1 MTRPTAYIETTVI
14 GHLVG
19 RMLSD
24 PIVAGRQT
32 VTRQW
37 WPSAIAK
44 YRCFVSKVVADE
56 CAAGDPDAAKERL
69 EVLDTLEFIA
79 ALPSVDDLARRLIE
93 EFAVPKTEPRDAV
106 HISLA
111 AINGIEYLVSWN
123 FKHIVN
129 PTTRSAI
136 EQVCRDAGFVPPM
149 ICTPDE
155 LMEA

>member
-1 MTRPTAYIETTVI
+1 MNKPTAYIETTVI
-14 GHLVG
+14 GHLTG
-19 RMLSD
+19 RVLGD

-37 WPSAIAK
+37 WPSAVAK
-44 YRCFVSKVVADE
+44 YHLFVSKVVADE
-56 CAAGDPDAAKERL
+56 CSSGDPEAARERL
-69 EVLDTLEFIA
+69 AILDSLDFVA
-79 ALPSVDDLARRLIE
+79 ASTRVDDLARELMKG
-93 EFAVPKTEPRDAV
+93 FAVPVTEPRDAV

-111 AINGIEYLVSWN
+111 AVNGLEYLVSWN

-136 EQVCRDAGFVPPM
+136 ERVCLDAGFVPPM

>member
-1 MTRPTAYIETTVI
+1 MTRHTAYIETTVI

-19 RMLSD
+19 RMRTD

-44 YRCFVSKVVADE
+44 YRCFDSKVVADE

-69 EVLDTLEFIA
+69 DVLDSLEFIA
-79 ALPSVDDLARRLIE
+79 TSPAVDDLARKLIE

-111 AINGIEYLVSWN
+111 AVNGLEYLVSWN
-123 FKHIVN
+123 FN
-129 PTTRSAI
+129 TS
-136 EQVCRDAGFVPPM
+136 
-149 ICTPDE
+149 
-155 LMEA
+155 

>member
-1 MTRPTAYIETTVI
+1 MAKSTAYIETTVI

-19 RMLSD
+19 RILGD

-37 WPSAIAK
+37 WPTAVTK
-44 YRCFVSKVVADE
+44 YRFFVSRVVADE

-69 EVLDTLEFIA
+69 DILDSLEFIA
-79 ALPSVDDLARRLIE
+79 TSPSVDKLAHKLIE
-93 EFAVPKTEPRDAV
+93 GFAVPKTEPRDAV

-111 AINGIEYLVSWN
+111 AVNGLEYLVSWN

-136 EQVCRDAGFVPPM
+136 ERVCRDAGFVPPI

>member
-1 MTRPTAYIETTVI
+1 MTQPTAYIETTII

-19 RMLSD
+19 RILSD
-24 PIVAGRQT
+24 PVVAGRQT

-37 WPSAIAK
+37 WPSAVEK
-44 YRCFVSKVVADE
+44 YRFIVSKVVADE
-56 CAAGDPDAAKERL
+56 CASGDPEAAAERL
-69 EVLDTLEFIA
+69 AVLESLEFVA
-79 ALPSVDDLARRLIE
+79 TSPQVDELARQLIDR
-93 EFAVPKTEPRDAV
+93 FAIPKAEPRDAI

-111 AINGIEYLVSWN
+111 AIHGLEYLVSWN

-136 EQVCRDAGFVPPM
+136 ERVCRDAGFVPPI

>member
-14 GHLVG
+14 GHLVA
-19 RMLSD
+19 RMLAD
-24 PIVAGRQT
+24 PIVAGRQA
-32 VTRQW
+32 VTRLW
-37 WPSAIAK
+37 WPTAIAK
-44 YRCFVSKVVADE
+44 YRFFVSKVVADE
-56 CAAGDPDAAKERL
+56 CAAGDAEASKERL
-69 EVLDTLEFIA
+69 EVLDSLEFISTSS
-79 ALPSVDDLARRLIE
+79 SVDELARKLIE
-93 EFAVPKTEPRDAV
+93 EFAIPKSEPRDAI

-111 AINGIEYLVSWN
+111 AVNGLEYLVSWN

-136 EQVCRDAGFVPPM
+136 ERVCRDAGYVPPM

>member
-1 MTRPTAYIETTVI
+1 MAIPTAYIETTVI

-19 RMLSD
+19 RILAD

-37 WPSAIAK
+37 WPAASAR
-44 YRCFVSKVVADE
+44 YRFFVSKMVADE
-56 CAAGDPDAAKERL
+56 CAAGDSDAAKERL
-69 EVLDTLEFIA
+69 AVLDSLEF
-79 ALPSVDDLARRLIE
+79 LSTSPSVDELARKLIE
-93 EFAVPKTEPRDAV
+93 GFAVPKTEPRDAV

-111 AINGIEYLVSWN
+111 AVNGIEYLISWN

-136 EQVCRDAGFVPPM
+136 ERICRDAGFVPPM

-155 LMEA
+155 LLEV

>member
-1 MTRPTAYIETTVI
+1 MTIPTAYIETTVI

-19 RMLSD
+19 RMLAD

-37 WPSAIAK
+37 WPPAIAR
-44 YRCFVSKVVADE
+44 YRFFVSKVVADE
-56 CAAGDPDAAKERL
+56 CAAGDSYAAKERL
-69 EVLDTLEFIA
+69 AVLDSLEF
-79 ALPSVDDLARRLIE
+79 LSTSPDVDELARKLIE
-93 EFAVPKTEPRDAV
+93 GFAVPKTEPRDAV

-111 AINGIEYLVSWN
+111 AVNGIEYLISWN

-136 EQVCRDAGFVPPM
+136 ERICRDAGFVPPM

-155 LMEA
+155 LFEV

>member
-19 RMLSD
+19 RMLTD
-24 PIVAGRQT
+24 PIVAGRQA

-37 WPSAIAK
+37 WPIAMLK
-44 YRCFVSKVVADE
+44 YRFFVSTVVADE
-56 CAAGDPDAAKERL
+56 CAAGDPAASKERL
-69 EVLDTLEFIA
+69 DVLDSLEFIA
-79 ALPSVDDLARRLIE
+79 TSPAVDELARKLMDAL
-93 EFAVPKTEPRDAV
+93 AVPKTEPRDAI

-111 AINGIEYLVSWN
+111 AVNGLEYLVSWN

-129 PTTRSAI
+129 PTIRSAI
-136 EQVCRDAGFVPPM
+136 ERVCRDAGFVPPM

-155 LMEA
+155 LLEA

>member
-1 MTRPTAYIETTVI
+1 MTRPTAYIETTII

-19 RMLSD
+19 RMLTD
-24 PIVAGRQT
+24 PIVAGRQA

-37 WPSAIAK
+37 WPSAIGK
-44 YRCFVSKVVADE
+44 YRFYVSKVVADE
-56 CAAGDPDAAKERL
+56 CATGDTNAANERL
-69 EVLDTLEFIA
+69 FVLDSLEFLA
-79 ALPSVDDLARRLIE
+79 MSPSVDELAAKLIA
-93 EFAVPKTEPRDAV
+93 EFAVPKTEPRDAI

-111 AINGIEYLVSWN
+111 AVNGLEYLVSWN

-136 EQVCRDAGFVPPM
+136 ERVCRDAGFVPPI